1 MTTRESHVSLID
13 LESAG
18 VAVNCVAAVSIVRDV
33 ILRASRGEL
42 PGVPS
47 AQVIRLNASGEVSVE
62 GPIAA
67 DDWAVRRAA
76 HLLDSL
82 LPGFDAQPHLR
93 VPGALRLVVARALET
108 VDLPP
113 YPSLDAFAEAL
124 RRFASPDLRTIV
136 RELVA
141 EFRAAEAS
149 TAEDA
154 HVQPAHADAVEE
166 LSDAIAAGAA
176 APVRLEPRETTLT
189 ISDIRRARRATG
201 VTLAQISQRSQ
212 ISRQLLV
219 ELEWG
224 YMRHW
229 PASHIGR
236 TQLVRYA
243 RAAGLDDHLVVR
255 TVWPLLEEAERD
267 RQTEIPLEVTVVP
280 IDERVPEHTAIA
292 PPVVAAIDVE
302 TGSTHREWGRKRYL
316 AALAIPALLAI
327 GIAPALWE
335 RSARPLGGTPARI
348 QGSAATRP
356 GSAPG
361 GSAETESSG
370 PAPGT
375 LAHSSPALETPATQS
390 QALQPAGG
398 SERTSSPARPAPRR
412 PASPYNTAGLQ
423 TPTLTRAADT
433 TLVASPVSGIPEG
446 PAFSPSFASVGSALF
461 YQAASDGSALMRADT
476 DSRGAVLRITS
487 VVDDRAQNFHA
498 RLSPDGTRIA
508 FDSDRDG
515 ERGVYVA
522 GADGENVKRV
532 SGDGF
537 AAIPSWSP
545 DGQTIAFVRAEA
557 ERPKVWNL
565 WTADVSSGRERRL
578 TSYKVGAPWGG
589 SWFPDGRRIAYSHE
603 NNLVIL
609 DLETGRQRVLDSP
622 VAGRPV
628 RTPAVSPDGKRVMFQ
643 VHRDGAWL
651 LELADG
657 TMRKVL
663 SDPSAEEYTWAP
675 DGRRVA
681 YYSRSDGTWG
691 VWVMAPRNP

>member
-1 MTTRESHVSLID
+1 MTTHDSHVSLGD

-18 VAVNCVAAVSIVRDV
+18 VAVKYVAAVSIVRDV

-47 AQVIRLNASGEVSVE
+47 AQVIRLNAAGEISVE

-93 VPGALRLVVARALET
+93 IPGALRLVVARALET

-113 YPSLDAFAEAL
+113 YPSLDTFADAL
-124 RRFASPDLRTIV
+124 TRFASPDLQATV
-136 RELVA
+136 RALVD
-141 EFRAAEAS
+141 EFRAAGGAR
-149 TAEDA
+149 AEDE
-154 HVQPAHADAVEE
+154 HRGPAHAYAEE
-166 LSDAIAAGAA
+166 EFNDAIAAGSA

-201 VTLAQISQRSQ
+201 VTLAQISERSQ

-255 TVWPLLEEAERD
+255 TVWPLLEEAVRD
-267 RQTEIPLEVTVVP
+267 RQTDVPLEVSIVP
-280 IDERVPEHTAIA
+280 VHEHHEQPPQSTAIA
-292 PPVVAAIDVE
+292 PVFASIDVDSA
-302 TGSTHREWGRKRYL
+302 STHREWGRKRYL

-335 RSARPLGGTPARI
+335 HAARPS
-348 QGSAATRP
+348 GSASPQLQGRDATRP
-356 GSAPG
+356 GSTRA
-361 GSAETESSG
+361 GSPETGVPVSG
-370 PAPGT
+370 PGT
-375 LAHSSPALETPATQS
+375 NAHSSHALAPQS
-390 QALQPAGG
+390 QPLQPAGDAA
-398 SERTSSPARPAPRR
+398 TASSAARPAPVT
-412 PASPYNTAGLQ
+412 PAPPHDTARLE
-423 TPTLTRAADT
+423 TPTLARASDT
-433 TLVASPVSGIPEG
+433 TLVGGPVSGIPGEG
-446 PAFSPSFASVGSALF
+446 PAHSPSFASAGTALF
-461 YQAASDGSALMRADT
+461 YQAASDGKSALMRADT

-522 GADGENVKRV
+522 GADGQNVRRI

-557 ERPKVWNL
+557 ERPNVWNL

-578 TSYKVGAPWGG
+578 TSYKAGAPWGG

-603 NNLVIL
+603 ANLVVL
-609 DLETGRQRVLDSP
+609 DLETGRQRAFNSP
-622 VAGRPV
+622 VAGRLV
-628 RTPAVSPDGKRVMFQ
+628 RTPAVSPDGKRVIFQ
-643 VHRDGAWL
+643 VYRDGAWL

-663 SDPSAEEYTWAP
+663 SDPSAEDYTWAP

-681 YYSRSDGTWG
+681 YHSRSDGTWG
-691 VWVMAPRNP
+691 VWVMAPR